1 MENRVLTFDDIAV
14 LSDDELFGRVRS
26 ARNQINRLRSDR
38 VSTHDL
44 EVDLCYLIR
53 EVEIRDARRV
63 AYQKRVESTRRR

>member
-14 LSDDELFGRVRS
+14 MSDDELFGRVRS

-38 VSTHDL
+38 ASTYNL

-63 AYQKRVESTRRR
+63 AYQKRVEATRRR

>member
-14 LSDDELFGRVRS
+14 MSDDELFGRVRS

-63 AYQKRVESTRRR
+63 AYQKRVETTRRR